1 MKRAAAKAMNENH
14 NTSELFPVPSA
25 VRIGTDLVSVERIAK
40 SIERESFLKKVFHPN
55 EIEQCRKKTHPAS
68 SFAARFAAKEA
79 FFKALGTG
87 LYTEG
92 MGPLDAWIEN
102 AENGRPKLILSQAAQ
117 AQLQRLGGC
126 SGMDVSLSHD
136 AHMAIAT
143 VVIQLSP

>member
-1 MKRAAAKAMNENH
+1 MNKNQK
-14 NTSELFPVPSA
+14 TSERFPVPSF

-40 SIERESFLKKVFHPN
+40 SIERDSFLKKVFHPN
-55 EIEQCRKKTHPAS
+55 EIEQCKKKAHPAS

-102 AENGRPKLILSQAAQ
+102 EENGRPKLILSQAAKD
-117 AQLQRLGGC
+117 QLQRLGGC
-126 SGMDVSLSHD
+126 SGIDVSLSHD

-143 VVIQLSP
+143 VVLQLCP